1 MIEPKIIDKLD
12 SLISEVKKKT
22 GINIE
27 TLKPAFL
34 ERRVLYRMRNIG
46 VLDYD
51 EYVKLLSTSFDEA
64 KSLYATFSIN
74 VTKFFRD
81 PHVWEKLGQDVMP
94 KFFDKARFSPIRAW
108 SCGSASGEEPHSI
121 SILLTESLKGKKI
134 GYQVHATDISADAI
148 AHAQNGLYRTE
159 NLVNVSAERLNTY
172 FEKTPEGQFQ
182 ADLQIRNKIQYERVD
197 MMKTS
202 SRLYDVIFC
211 RNVLIYYDK
220 NAHERIF
227 KKFFD
232 ALKPDGVLVLG
243 QDESM
248 IGTKGNDFFDLTY
261 PKERI
266 YQKKS
271 Q

>member
-1 MIEPKIIDKLD
+1 MEPKIIHKLD
-12 SLISEVKKKT
+12 SVISEVKKKT

-34 ERRVLYRMRNIG
+34 ERRVLYRMRHLGI
-46 VLDYD
+46 LDYD
-51 EYVKLLSTSFDEA
+51 EYMKLLSTSFDEA
-64 KSLYATFSIN
+64 KSLYTTFSIN

-81 PHVWEKLGQDVMP
+81 PHVWEKLEQDVVP
-94 KFFDKARFSPIRAW
+94 RFFDKPRFSPIRAW

-121 SILLTESLKGKKI
+121 SILLTESLKEKRI
-134 GYQVHATDISADAI
+134 GFQVHATDISADAI
-148 AHAQNGLYRTE
+148 AHAKKGLYRNE
-159 NLVNVSAERLNTY
+159 NLVNVSPERLNTY
-172 FEKTPEGQFQ
+172 FKKTPEGQFQ
-182 ADLQIRNKIQYERVD
+182 TDSQICNKIQYERVD

-202 SRLYDVIFC
+202 GTLYDIIFC

-220 NAHERIF
+220 NAHEQIF
-227 KKFFD
+227 KKFSE
-232 ALKPDGVLVLG
+232 ALKSGGILVLG

-248 IGTKGNDFFDLTY
+248 IGTNGIDFFDLLH

-266 YQKKS
+266 YRKKF

>member
-1 MIEPKIIDKLD
+1 MEPKIIDKLD
-12 SLISEVKKKT
+12 SIISEVKKKT

-46 VLDYD
+46 IPDYD
-51 EYVKLLSTSFDEA
+51 EYVKLVSTSFDEA
-64 KSLYATFSIN
+64 KLLYATFSIN

-81 PHVWEKLGQDVMP
+81 PHVWECLEKNVMP
-94 KFFDKARFSPIRAW
+94 AFFEKTRFSPIRAW

-121 SILLTESLKGKKI
+121 SILLSDSLKENKI
-134 GYQVHATDISADAI
+134 GYQVNATDISADAI
-148 AHAQNGLYRTE
+148 AHAKNGLYKNE

-172 FEKTPEGQFQ
+172 FEKTPEGHFQ
-182 ADLQIRNKIQYERVD
+182 ADLQIRNKIQYDRVD

-202 SRLYDVIFC
+202 SRLYDIIFC

-220 NAHERIF
+220 NAHEQIF
-227 KKFFD
+227 KKFSD
-232 ALKPDGVLVLG
+232 ALKPEGILVLG

-248 IGTKGNDFFDLTY
+248 IGTKGNDFFDLPH

-266 YQKKS
+266 YKKKH